1 METKE
6 TKIKKQKS
14 DWLVELLVKKL
25 YLTRVSQRLWA
36 EKLASAIREEI
47 KKNLLHKLLH
57 YCKCQRTLV
66 LHPTEVFQ
74 ALGIKPERR
83 EDENL

>member
-36 EKLASAIREEI
+36 EKLASAIRKEI
-47 KKNLLHKLLH
+47 KKW
-57 YCKCQRTLV
+57 
-66 LHPTEVFQ
+66 
-74 ALGIKPERR
+74 
-83 EDENL
+83 